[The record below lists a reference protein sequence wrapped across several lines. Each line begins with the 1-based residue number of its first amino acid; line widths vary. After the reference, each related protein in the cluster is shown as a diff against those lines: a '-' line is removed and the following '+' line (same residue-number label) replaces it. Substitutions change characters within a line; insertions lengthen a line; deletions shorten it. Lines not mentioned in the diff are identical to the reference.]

1 MLLWLIRKGKFDFC
15 FHEQSL
21 LVLVPIPCRWAS
33 GSVCDIQYAGVC
45 FWTQQS
51 FVWQSAWWIAEI
63 THSGFRMFVA
73 KPFLWRLFFFLW
85 FLSGGFFFL
94 PYFSKYQCE
103 NRQCEPLTVLR
114 ACLPAQLILWANL
127 NAGFMTQQCSM
138 LWHAGLETVPAAG
151 TKCLSL
157 NRCRFCL
164 GEWKR
169 SCGNQTLPG
178 FPDAQQNLDPSV
190 VPPAGLYQ

>member
-1 MLLWLIRKGKFDFC
+1 MLSSSKDTLKYVQLTQKIYKLYFNGVLIIMWCIHHHCMLSKPLLHFSSPAWVACCPKGNWSDLKVPHKMLLWLIRKGKFDFC

-85 FLSGGFFFL
+85 FLSGGFFF
-94 PYFSKYQCE
+94 
-103 NRQCEPLTVLR
+103 
-114 ACLPAQLILWANL
+114 CLIFPSISVKT
-127 NAGFMTQQCSM
+127 GS
-138 LWHAGLETVPAAG
+138 VS
-151 TKCLSL
+151 LSQ
-157 NRCRFCL
+157 
-164 GEWKR
+164 
-169 SCGNQTLPG
+169 S
-178 FPDAQQNLDPSV
+178 
-190 VPPAGLYQ
+190 

>member
-1 MLLWLIRKGKFDFC
+1 MYSMLVFIFEHSSHLFGNPLGELQKLHTVVLRC
-15 FHEQSL
+15 LQQSL
-21 LVLVPIPCRWAS
+21 SCE
-33 GSVCDIQYAGVC
+33 D
-45 FWTQQS
+45 F
-51 FVWQSAWWIAEI
+51 
-63 THSGFRMFVA
+63 
-73 KPFLWRLFFFLW
+73 FFFLVVFEW
-85 FLSGGFFFL
+85 RTFL

-114 ACLPAQLILWANL
+114 ACLPAQLILWARL
-127 NAGFMTQQCSM
+127 NAGFRTQQCSM
-138 LWHAGLETVPAAG
+138 FWHVGLETVPAAG